1 MSKMENRTFSFDP
14 LGYYAILGVAYDASE
29 TEIKQNYRERA
40 KLLHP
45 DRNPGENA
53 LENFQKLSVAYD
65 VLKDETSRL
74 IYDLMAQTHPRESFP
89 DINALKPYKNRAGE
103 EDVFVRTLNLRL
115 VTGKIIRFTDVENQE
130 ICNFREAK
138 AAVLLASVSNWALG
152 WWHPQAFV
160 RNIRALVGN
169 IRGINANRRE
179 NFTLLAHNA
188 VAYWKDG
195 KKEQAL
201 LSALQAGT
209 YADAVRKN
217 LLNRFIAMLGV
228 RSSVRIPAWNFG
240 MLKGLQLIIPGLA
253 VLAVLLSLSTKVMT
267 DSELS
272 KYFSR
277 NNEIKYF
284 QQVQFRTGGETV
296 DDMVVGRIIDLPAD
310 PEDVNML
317 YHTTGEVRA
326 MHGPSDD
333 FDVLAVLKPRQT
345 VRLTGYTPDQVWY
358 RVQTDNGEM
367 GFVRSEFLK
376 KGIGRKIPD
385 GSKVY
390 TGPEI
395 K

>member
-152 WWHPQAFV
+152 WW
-160 RNIRALVGN
+160 
-169 IRGINANRRE
+169 
-179 NFTLLAHNA
+179 
-188 VAYWKDG
+188 
-195 KKEQAL
+195 
-201 LSALQAGT
+201 
-209 YADAVRKN
+209 
-217 LLNRFIAMLGV
+217 
-228 RSSVRIPAWNFG
+228 
-240 MLKGLQLIIPGLA
+240 LKTIWE
-253 VLAVLLSLSTKVMT
+253 VLL
-267 DSELS
+267 
-272 KYFSR
+272 
-277 NNEIKYF
+277 
-284 QQVQFRTGGETV
+284 
-296 DDMVVGRIIDLPAD
+296 PA
-310 PEDVNML
+310 P
-317 YHTTGEVRA
+317 
-326 MHGPSDD
+326 
-333 FDVLAVLKPRQT
+333 KP
-345 VRLTGYTPDQVWY
+345 
-358 RVQTDNGEM
+358 
-367 GFVRSEFLK
+367 
-376 KGIGRKIPD
+376 
-385 GSKVY
+385 
-390 TGPEI
+390 
-395 K
+395 